1 MTAPVNMQKI
11 GEGEFAV
18 QFVMPTEWTLNTLPK
33 PNDERVKLK
42 SIATKKSVAIKYNGG
57 WSESLYRE

>member
-1 MTAPVNMQKI
+1 MQKI